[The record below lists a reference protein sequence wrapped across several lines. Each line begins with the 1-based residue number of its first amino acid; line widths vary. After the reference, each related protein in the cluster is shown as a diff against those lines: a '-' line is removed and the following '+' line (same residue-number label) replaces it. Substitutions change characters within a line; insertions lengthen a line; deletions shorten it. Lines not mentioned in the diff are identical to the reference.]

1 MSGASAVRIDGLGRF
16 LLVLLSALAVTASVA
31 VAVAEPRHG
40 IAMHGE
46 PALPADFT
54 AFPWVNPDAP
64 QGGVY
69 REALTGTFDSTN
81 PFIVRGKSVAGV
93 RTYVFESL
101 MARNRSEPFSLYGL
115 LAETIDVAPDR
126 RRVTFRLRPGARF
139 SDGVPVTAADVRFSL
154 ETLREHGRPNYR
166 AYYDKVA
173 RIATPDSRT
182 VSFFLDE
189 ADRELVL
196 VLGLMPILPEHFF
209 AGRDF
214 EASTL
219 DPLIGSGPYRF
230 EEIKPGERVIY
241 RRDPHWWGR
250 GLAVNRG
257 LWNFDEVRFDY
268 FLDGYA
274 ALEAFKRGLVDIR
287 AEGDPARWA
296 GDYEFPGAAGGKVA
310 RDIVTSGLPRP
321 AAAIA
326 INTRR
331 PLLANPRIREALIL
345 AFDFEWANSNLF
357 HGLMQRTQG
366 YFAGS
371 PLSFVGHPASAREQR
386 MLAKAHATL
395 PGAILDGSWRL
406 PVSDGR
412 GRDRANLRRAVEIL
426 AEQGF
431 RLEGGVMREARTGRP
446 LVLELLVQ
454 TREQERLALHY
465 QRSLRSIGIILAVR
479 QVDPAQF
486 QRRLDI
492 YDYDLVPVSWYNSL
506 SPGNEQAFYWGSAGR
521 ETPGTRNYAGV
532 SDTAIDHMIGEIVK
546 TTDRETFEDAVRA
559 LDRLLVAGNYA
570 ILLYAPPG
578 QWIARWTR
586 IGRPAK
592 PSLYGFDPEASW
604 SK

>member
-1 MSGASAVRIDGLGRF
+1 MSGASAVRIDRLGRF
-16 LLVLLSALAVTASVA
+16 LLVLLTVLAVTHSIALA
-31 VAVAEPRHG
+31 APRHG

-46 PALPADFT
+46 PELPAGFT

-81 PFIVRGKSVAGV
+81 PFIVRGTSAAGV

-115 LAETIDVAPDR
+115 LAETIDVATDR
-126 RRVTFRLRPGARF
+126 RQVTFRLRPEARF
-139 SDGVPVTAADVRFSL
+139 SDGTPVTSADVRFSL
-154 ETLREHGRPNYR
+154 ATLREHGRPNYR

-173 RIATPDSRT
+173 RIDTPDPLT
-182 VSFFLDE
+182 VTFFLDE

-230 EEIKPGERVIY
+230 QEIRPGERVVY

-268 FLDGYA
+268 YLDGYA

-296 GDYEFPGAAGGKVA
+296 GDYDFPGAGGKVA
-310 RDIVTSGLPRP
+310 LDIVTSGLPRP

-326 INTRR
+326 INTRQ
-331 PLLANPRIREALIL
+331 PLLANPRVREALIL

-371 PLSFVGHPASAREQR
+371 PLSFVGHRASARERQ
-386 MLAKAHATL
+386 MLTHAHTKL
-395 PGAILDGSWRL
+395 PEAILDGSWRL

-412 GRDRANLRRAVEIL
+412 GRDRANLRKAIQIL

-431 RLEGGVMREARTGRP
+431 RLADGVMKEVKTGRS
-446 LVLELLVQ
+446 LALELLVQ

-465 QRSLRSIGIILAVR
+465 QRSLRSIGITLAVR

-486 QRRLDI
+486 QRRLDV

-532 SDTAIDHMIGEIVK
+532 ADPAIDNMIGEIVK
-546 TTDRETFEDAVRA
+546 TTDRESFQDAVRA

-604 SK
+604 AKN